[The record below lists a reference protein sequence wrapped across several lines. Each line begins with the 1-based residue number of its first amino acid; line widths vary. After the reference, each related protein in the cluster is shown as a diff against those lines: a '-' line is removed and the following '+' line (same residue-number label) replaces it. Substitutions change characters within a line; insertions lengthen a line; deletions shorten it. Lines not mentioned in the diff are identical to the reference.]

1 MINNPIDLDAEPF
14 KRQLI
19 RFAPAS
25 NDDVTRYR
33 KMHHERSA
41 QLPKLPLE
49 SIPLHRRLSVPRNY
63 KPKAYIPKRG
73 SEASHVQVARANSL
87 PLYTH
92 QTEL

>member
-1 MINNPIDLDAEPF
+1 MINNPTDLATELL

-19 RFAPAS
+19 RFTPAS

-41 QLPKLPLE
+41 QLSKLPLE
-49 SIPLHRRLSVPRNY
+49 SVSLHRRLSVPGNY
-63 KPKAYIPKRG
+63 KTKAYIPKRG
-73 SEASHVQVARANSL
+73 SEGSHVQVAGANSL

-92 QTEL
+92 RTEL